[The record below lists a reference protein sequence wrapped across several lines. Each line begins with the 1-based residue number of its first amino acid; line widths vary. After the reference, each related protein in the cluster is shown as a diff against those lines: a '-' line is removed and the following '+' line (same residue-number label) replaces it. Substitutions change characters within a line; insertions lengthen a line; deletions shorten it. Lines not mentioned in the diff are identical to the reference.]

1 MSESTPQFLPSPPVA
16 RFGGRPLRRR
26 GRELWRRRGVRGG
39 ALVVALT
46 VCGAVILAL
55 VRDQTGTEGFLVGL
69 ALAVLPVP
77 ALMAVFRWL
86 DRVDPG
92 PWRNL
97 FFAFAWGSCAAALV
111 AIIANSF
118 ATEWLATAT
127 ADPSGAQSLGATAIA
142 PVIEESAKGTAV
154 LLLFLFRRR
163 HFTGVVDGVV
173 FAGFTATGFA
183 FTENI
188 LYLGNAFGEDR
199 TLGGG
204 AGLASFTVATFFVR
218 IVLSPFAHPLFT
230 VLTGIGFGLSTVA
243 RGRHGRLLRVAL
255 PLAGLF
261 GAMGMHALW
270 NSSSGVFPPF
280 GFYLV
285 YGLFMVPVFGLVTW
299 VTIWARQRDLRTVS
313 AVLPAYVAAGWFG
326 PAAPYALSSMRA
338 RTAARDFAGRT
349 YGATAARAV
358 AEHGR
363 HATALA
369 MLRHQAEQGVSVP
382 DFAARER
389 ELLHRIW
396 ERREPAGAALLHAAR
411 ATGRVPVPPP
421 YLDHWAPNPYREL

>member
-1 MSESTPQFLPSPPVA
+1 MRL
-16 RFGGRPLRRR
+16 GGRPVLRR

-39 ALVVALT
+39 ALVVLLA

-77 ALMAVFRWL
+77 VLMAVFRWV
-86 DRVDPG
+86 DRVDPS

-97 FFAFAWGSCAAALV
+97 FFAFAWGSCGAALV

-118 ATEWLATAT
+118 ATQWLTTAT

-188 LYLGNAFGEDR
+188 LYLGNAFGEDKL
-199 TLGGG
+199 LGGS
-204 AGLASFTVATFFVR
+204 GLGSFTVATFFVR

-230 VLTGIGFGLSTVA
+230 VLTGIGFGLTAVA
-243 RGRHGRLLRVAL
+243 RGRRRRALRVAL
-255 PLAGLF
+255 PLAGLLC
-261 GAMGMHALW
+261 AMGMHALW
-270 NSSSGVFPPF
+270 NSSSGLFRPF

-299 VTIWARQRDLRTVS
+299 LTIWARQRDLRTVS

-326 PAAPYALSSMRA
+326 PAAPRALSSMRA

-349 YGATAARAV
+349 YGPTAARAV
-358 AEHGR
+358 AEYGR

-369 MLRHQAEQGVSVP
+369 VLRHQAEQGVAVS
-382 DFAARER
+382 DFAVRER
-389 ELLHRIW
+389 ELLDRIW
-396 ERREPAGAALLHAAR
+396 ERREPAGSALLHAAR
-411 ATGRVPVPPP
+411 ATGRLP
-421 YLDHWAPNPYREL
+421 

>member
-1 MSESTPQFLPSPPVA
+1 VTESTPQFLPPPPAV
-16 RFGGRPLRRR
+16 RLGGRSLRRR

-39 ALVVALT
+39 SLIALLT

-69 ALAVLPVP
+69 GLAVLPVP
-77 ALMAVFRWL
+77 VLMAVFRWV

-142 PVIEESAKGTAV
+142 PVIEESAKGAAV

-188 LYLGNAFGEDR
+188 LYLGNAFGEDK
-199 TLGGG
+199 TLGSGG
-204 AGLASFTVATFFVR
+204 IASFTVATFFVR

-230 VLTGIGFGLSTVA
+230 VLTGIGFGLTSVA
-243 RGRHGRLLRVAL
+243 RGPHRKALRVAL
-255 PLAGLF
+255 PLTGLF
-261 GAMGMHALW
+261 CAMGMHALW
-270 NSSSGVFPPF
+270 NGSSGVFAPF

-299 VTIWARQRDLRTVS
+299 LTLWARQRDLRTVA

-326 PAAPYALSSMRA
+326 PAAPHALSSMRA

-349 YGATAARAV
+349 YGSTAARAV
-358 AEHGR
+358 VEHGR

-369 MLRHQAEQGVSVP
+369 ILRDQAERGVPVA

-389 ELLHRIW
+389 ELLERIW
-396 ERREPAGAALLHAAR
+396 ERREPAGAALLHGAR
-411 ATGRVPVPPP
+411 STGRVASPPA
-421 YLDHWAPNPYREL
+421 YLDHLAYNPYRGT